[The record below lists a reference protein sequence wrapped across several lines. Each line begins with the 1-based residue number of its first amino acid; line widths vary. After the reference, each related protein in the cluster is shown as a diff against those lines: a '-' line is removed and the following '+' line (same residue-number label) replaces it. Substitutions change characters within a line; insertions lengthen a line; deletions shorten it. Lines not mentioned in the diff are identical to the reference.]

1 MPGIAETNSRAM
13 STNESLVPCSM
24 KVSPGDVLELA
35 RLRYMEYSGK
45 ITGGN
50 QRPHELRVDK
60 SYRNTNNWKD
70 PRDQF
75 NVFFMFADGHG
86 IANAQGFRPKSV
98 MGQSKKIED
107 CGFCLLVTNY
117 GETEWPD
124 YLDSETGL
132 FAYFG
137 DNRQP
142 GKQLTQTPVG
152 GNRLLER
159 VFDLLH
165 NGDRASICP
174 FLCFENYRGAEG
186 TYMRFLGLAVPG
198 AEGVSSIDD
207 LVAVW
212 RRTGKDRFQNYR
224 ATFTILKEEAVPHSW
239 LEEIVSGTAPANA
252 ANCPPTF
259 AKWVKT
265 GKYDP
270 LTTPPVRVPRTKA
283 EQLPHTKRE
292 EEVLK
297 AVGSLNNRQLEHFTR
312 ALLQLMD
319 VRFYDL
325 EVTREVVDG
334 GRDVLGKYRV
344 GHDEHWVSLDVCAE
358 AKHWKNAIG
367 VGEMMRLI
375 SRLKHR
381 DFGVFLTTSHFNK
394 GVQKEL
400 IADGHPVVLVSGG
413 DLARVLISKEL
424 EGEALER
431 WLDGFRNADADNA
444 E

>member
-1 MPGIAETNSRAM
+1 MNVVDLEIEYIRRASNQIAGRPRNAITSAI
-13 STNESLVPCSM
+13 TYD
-24 KVSPGDVLELA
+24 KVRE
-35 RLRYMEYSGK
+35 MEAK
-45 ITGGN
+45 
-50 QRPHELRVDK
+50 QRPKELRVDE

-70 PRDQF
+70 PRDEF
-75 NVFFMFADGHG
+75 NVFFAFSDGG
-86 IANAQGFRPKSV
+86 RIANAQGFRPKSV
-98 MGQSKKIED
+98 AGRSTAIED

-124 YLDSETGL
+124 SLDSETGL
-132 FAYFG
+132 FTYFG
-137 DNRQP
+137 DNRKP
-142 GKQLTQTPVG
+142 GKQLNKTPVG
-152 GNRLLER
+152 GNRLLEN
-159 VFDLLH
+159 VFESLH
-165 NGDRASICP
+165 NGDRGSICP
-174 FLCFENYRGAEG
+174 FLCFENYRGVDG

-198 AEGVSSIDD
+198 AEGVSSLDD

-212 RRTGKDRFQNYR
+212 RRTGKSRFQNYR

-239 LEEIVSGTAPANA
+239 LEEIVSGVAPADA
-252 ANCPPTF
+252 ENCPPAF

-265 GKYDP
+265 GKYTP
-270 LTTPPVRVPRTKA
+270 LTTPPVRVPRTKD

-292 EEVLK
+292 EKVLD
-297 AVGSLNNRQLEHFTR
+297 AVRSLSNRQLEYFTK
-312 ALLQLMD
+312 AM
-319 VRFYDL
+319 L
-325 EVTREVVDG
+325 ELTDSKFFGLKVTREVVDG

-344 GHDEHWVSLDVCAE
+344 GHDDHWVSLDICAE
-358 AKHWKNAIG
+358 AKHWKSAIG

-381 DFGVFLTTSHFNK
+381 DFGVFVTTSHFNN

-413 DLARVLISKEL
+413 DLARILISKEL

-431 WLDGFRNADADNA
+431 WLDGVRRADAGVS